1 MLTIGEQE
9 SFMHRIYDVIHNG
22 IGMSNLILVL
32 QDLQSRFG
40 NLNTILNTNMKN
52 EKYSSSFDLPI
63 MKVIFES
70 QTLIMSVSHE
80 EFTQRKLEAIK
91 ILQKYGCH
99 LNILNEKYK
108 DKDID
113 WNVYVE
119 YGLVPQEV
127 YDLIKEYV
135 KDDKITIKI

>member
-1 MLTIGEQE
+1 MLAIEEQE

-22 IGMSNLILVL
+22 IGISNLIYSLKSL
-32 QDLQSRFG
+32 QERFG
-40 NLNTILNTNMKN
+40 DLNTILNTRMKN
-52 EKYSSSFDLPI
+52 ERYSSSFDFPI
-63 MKVIFES
+63 MKVIFEN

-80 EFTQRKLEAIK
+80 EFTQRKIEAIK
-91 ILQKYGCH
+91 VLQSYGSH

-113 WNVYVE
+113 WSVYVE
-119 YGLVPQEV
+119 YGLVPQEI
-127 YDLIKEYV
+127 YNLIKENI